1 MRRNNPA
8 GLCLL
13 SWLLVNAASATA
25 AGSDPLPPNV
35 TLGELESAQAQNL
48 LLEQKVQTARLQ
60 QQLRESQ
67 TTVPS
72 APAQSVVVP
81 PLTSYPSAGQ
91 MPASQAQAKDSG
103 SAAATQ
109 PASIRLVEIYGSPG
123 KLRAR
128 LQLPSGGIAEVVKG
142 DPIPGTSTRVTAVTE
157 TVVRLSDDTEL
168 SF

>member
-13 SWLLVNAASATA
+13 SWLLVNAATATA
-25 AGSDPLPPNV
+25 AGSAPLPPNV

-67 TTVPS
+67 TAVTS
-72 APAQSVVVP
+72 ALSQAAVVP

-103 SAAATQ
+103 SPAATQ

-128 LQLPSGGIAEVVKG
+128 LQLPGGGIAEVVKG
-142 DPIPGTSTRVTAVTE
+142 DPIPGTSKRVTAVTE

>member
-13 SWLLVNAASATA
+13 SWLLVNAATATA

-60 QQLRESQ
+60 QQLRESL
-67 TTVPS
+67 TAVTS
-72 APAQSVVVP
+72 APALGGGVP
-81 PLTSYPSAGQ
+81 PLTSYPSAVQ
-91 MPASQAQAKDSG
+91 MPVSQAQTKDTG
-103 SAAATQ
+103 SAAEAK
-109 PASIRLVEIYGSPG
+109 PAAIRLVEIYGSPG

-128 LQLPSGGIAEVVKG
+128 LQLPSGGITEVVKG
-142 DPIPGTSTRVTAVTE
+142 DPIPGTSKRVTAVTE